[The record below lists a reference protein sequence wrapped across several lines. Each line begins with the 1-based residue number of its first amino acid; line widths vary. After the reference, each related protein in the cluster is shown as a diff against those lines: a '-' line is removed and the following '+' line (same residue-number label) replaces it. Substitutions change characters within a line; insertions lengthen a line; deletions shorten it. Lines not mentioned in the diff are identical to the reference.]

1 MARVH
6 GNWERLVR
14 ATLRREQLRSSGPGH
29 RRTPSGI
36 AGAIP
41 PSLERATNIDAILHA
56 ADEIQS
62 ENPNVAR
69 IRKHCLPFQ
78 LQFWWIC
85 FFCLFVCFWFWLVNW
100 VEELKLSWRRSW
112 LNCFLRFTKRF
123 VEFVFI
129 YLLFVVILVR
139 LYGWMSLIKI

>member
-1 MARVH
+1 MFPYFFYSKVCISHDEVFSGGKEKEFIKAGLFTRPRQIQSRTYTLDS
-6 GNWERLVR
+6 NR
-14 ATLRREQLRSSGPGH
+14 ATGH

-69 IRKHCLPFQ
+69 I
-78 LQFWWIC
+78 
-85 FFCLFVCFWFWLVNW
+85 
-100 VEELKLSWRRSW
+100 
-112 LNCFLRFTKRF
+112 LNYML
-123 VEFVFI
+123 
-129 YLLFVVILVR
+129 
-139 LYGWMSLIKI
+139 G